1 MASMRQYAA
10 DFIKFW
16 REKCDNRLLED
27 KLEVIRERHKPK
39 TFKKISAL
47 VLPLLAQLE
56 KLNLEKVSELHLGK
70 HFRTISGQNHRTTF
84 GKKFQNNIRK
94 KMSVLMLDIS
104 T

>member
-27 KLEVIRERHKPK
+27 KLEVIS
-39 TFKKISAL
+39 F
-47 VLPLLAQLE
+47 
-56 KLNLEKVSELHLGK
+56 
-70 HFRTISGQNHRTTF
+70 RTTF
-84 GKKFQNNIRK
+84 GKTFPNYIWTKSPNYIWKKVSEQHSE
-94 KMSVLMLDIS
+94 KMSVLMLEIS

>member
-39 TFKKISAL
+39 TFNDKFDYSLQCDDIHEVRIHQDKSFQFL
-47 VLPLLAQLE
+47 VGYKNP
-56 KLNLEKVSELHLGK
+56 H
-70 HFRTISGQNHRTTF
+70 IPP
-84 GKKFQNNIRK
+84 
-94 KMSVLMLDIS
+94 
-104 T
+104 